1 MYCDMIKTNISELL
15 ASREKS
21 LYWLSKRTGIS
32 YPALVKLRDSQ
43 TDSIS
48 FRVLESICIA
58 LECEPGAVLVR
69 VVDQPKRGAKKKGA
83 KKKGA
88 KKKGNK

>member
-1 MYCDMIKTNISELL
+1 
-15 ASREKS
+15 
-21 LYWLSKRTGIS
+21 
-32 YPALVKLRDSQ
+32 
-43 TDSIS
+43 
-48 FRVLESICIA
+48 VLESICIA